1 MPRTTSARK
10 AASASSG
17 ERFIPPTPTRVVRV
31 GQDDRPA
38 TTGSTLL
45 QFVEALPPSRKLGRE
60 ASAYFEEAAELKAH
74 KGMWAVLKTFDK
86 PSGAGSLASA
96 VKNGKYAAFAPAG
109 SFEAVSRTTDDG
121 KGCVYV
127 RYVG

>member
-1 MPRTTSARK
+1 MPRQTAARK

-31 GQDDRPA
+31 GQDNKP

-74 KGMWAVLKTFDK
+74 KGQWAVLKTFDK